1 MKKSW
6 KTLLFCAM
14 VAAGIGVRAGERPP
28 ESVLVGTVSQLNKE
42 TTRRY
47 IGKVTAVDEVS
58 LVARISGVILK
69 QHFASGAF
77 VKAGD
82 LLFEIED
89 TSYRA
94 AVDSAKARL
103 AQCEAELKRCDA
115 ELIRLKAEE
124 KFAKADFERQRT
136 LMEKNAISQTV
147 YEEAER
153 KKDVAEAALRAME
166 AAKMAALAELD
177 AAKAAL
183 TDAENNLSYTKIY
196 APISGKTGR
205 ATYSPGNYV
214 TPSSGALVTIVSTDT
229 MYVNIW
235 ITMSDY
241 NRIFGGSFDILQ
253 NQASMQIKLADNSIF
268 VDSSSAPDDC
278 RIVFIDNKVDKDTDS
293 IRIRALVNN
302 SGMRLI
308 PDSLVA
314 VTIFKKDGVRTV
326 VPVSAIVSNG
336 TINFVYV
343 LDAENKASVRP
354 VVLGESQGKLQI
366 IESGLQP
373 GERIVVD
380 GTHKVI
386 PGHVVIPNGG
396 N

>member
-1 MKKSW
+1 MKNSW
-6 KTLLFCAM
+6 KTLLFCAI
-14 VAAGIGVRAGERPP
+14 VIAGVGVSAGERPP
-28 ESVLVGTVSQLNKE
+28 ESVRVGTVSQLNKE

-47 IGKVTAVDEVS
+47 IGKVTAVYEVS

-69 QHFASGAF
+69 QHFESGAF
-77 VKAGD
+77 VDAGD

-103 AQCEAELKRCDA
+103 AQCEAELKKCDA

-124 KFAKADFERQRT
+124 KFAKADFERQRI

-153 KKDVAEAALRAME
+153 KKDVAEAALKAME
-166 AAKMAALAELD
+166 AAKMAAQAAFD

-229 MYVNIW
+229 MYINIW

-241 NRIFGGSFDILQ
+241 NRIFGGSFENLQ
-253 NQASMQIKLADNSIF
+253 NQASMQIKLADNSVF
-268 VDSSSAPDDC
+268 VDSSSAPDAC

-293 IRIRALVNN
+293 IRIRALVKNT
-302 SGMRLI
+302 GMRLI
-308 PDSLVA
+308 PDSLVS
-314 VTIFKKDGVRTV
+314 VTIFKKDGGRTV
-326 VPVSAIVSNG
+326 VPVSAIAPLFTQFS
-336 TINFVYV
+336 
-343 LDAENKASVRP
+343 KAIFAP
-354 VVLGESQGKLQI
+354 ALA
-366 IESGLQP
+366 
-373 GERIVVD
+373 
-380 GTHKVI
+380 
-386 PGHVVIPNGG
+386 
-396 N
+396 